1 MRARADARA
10 PRCAGGER
18 ALLVAAKEGREDL
31 VKLLLDCKAEV
42 DARDAVCFFP
52 PFPLSFLY
60 VYVFCMYTLESDN
73 ISKGL
78 QVKAK
83 SNGGTSKGSEGVF
96 PTYLISKID
105 DLSLQK
111 DTANEIA
118 VQTKSG
124 GGISKGSEG
133 VFQTYEISG
142 IDKHLKNHLVQ
153 IYFKLKQ

>member
-1 MRARADARA
+1 MMPYA
-10 PRCAGGER
+10 
-18 ALLVAAKEGREDL
+18 
-31 VKLLLDCKAEV
+31 
-42 DARDAVCFFP
+42 F
-52 PFPLSFLY
+52 FPLSLSL
-60 VYVFCMYTLESDN
+60 FCMCMCFVCIHLN
-73 ISKGL
+73 HISEGL
-78 QVKAK
+78 QVEIK

-111 DTANEIA
+111 DTAKEIA

-142 IDKHLKNHLVQ
+142 VASQTLENHLVQ
-153 IYFKLKQ
+153 YTSHQR

>member
-1 MRARADARA
+1 
-10 PRCAGGER
+10 
-18 ALLVAAKEGREDL
+18 
-31 VKLLLDCKAEV
+31 
-42 DARDAVCFFP
+42 
-52 PFPLSFLY
+52 
-60 VYVFCMYTLESDN
+60 MYTLESDD

-142 IDKHLKNHLVQ
+142 VASQTLEKHLVQ
-153 IYFKLKQ
+153 YIMLIIILKKKLFSYYTCFYVSC

>member
-42 DARDAVCFFP
+42 DARDAVCFFS
-52 PFPLSFLY
+52 PFPLSY
-60 VYVFCMYTLESDN
+60 VYVFCMYTLESDD
-73 ISKGL
+73 ISEGL
-78 QVKAK
+78 QVEIK

-111 DTANEIA
+111 DTAKEIA

-124 GGISKGSEG
+124 GGISKG
-133 VFQTYEISG
+133 
-142 IDKHLKNHLVQ
+142 
-153 IYFKLKQ
+153 